1 MSEAVDRS
9 SDSGPESTPV
19 RPEDVGHPRGTLV
32 IVLLYA
38 LLFALT
44 WLGLYVY
51 EFLDRGAPRP

>member
-1 MSEAVDRS
+1 MNEAVDRS
-9 SDSGPESTPV
+9 PDTAAEPMPV

>member
-1 MSEAVDRS
+1 M
-9 SDSGPESTPV
+9 

>member
-1 MSEAVDRS
+1 VSEAVDRS
-9 SDSGPESTPV
+9 SDSAAEPPAV

-51 EFLDRGAPRP
+51 EFLERGAPRP